1 MSESFIQWVNRVF
14 VEKKEKELSDMTKIE
29 LELKGREI
37 GVELDRRYTKD
48 NLIKKLEKH
57 LGV

>member
-14 VEKKEKELSDMTKIE
+14 VGKKEKELSDMTKIE

>member
-1 MSESFIQWVNRVF
+1 
-14 VEKKEKELSDMTKIE
+14 MTKIE

>member
-14 VEKKEKELSDMTKIE
+14 VGKKEKELSDMTKIE

-37 GVELDRRYTKD
+37 GVELDRRYSKD